1 MENTSKSVH
10 FTLIP
15 SHIPTDASTIGT
27 AKPYFRKR
35 SSSQPPP
42 SNIPRQRST
51 LPNASPW
58 IRRNSRETIDR
69 GFVRKEREKRN
80 ESLAFELDSAEMCLR
95 RSRMDEA
102 KIAPVITERHFEKD
116 LNGIPECDSDYRHAG
131 IPLSSLTGPIPGR
144 SKSMSGTGP
153 VSVVRQYNQALQC
166 EISRTPNADL
176 QNDSHHTGED
186 FSVNPSGSLQDR
198 VAVAVEDYR
207 RLIEESSH
215 RSSYRSG
222 CEQYEYVEVS
232 RSDTEV
238 KSASSN
244 VSSSPTGSSDSH
256 NSSTLAEVVRR
267 KVFRRVELDW
277 PDLFVLKHSHLRNI
291 SPKERALRYAKDN
304 AYHKDICTTLEEEI
318 IRVYR
323 QYQMMLEQCIV
334 VNVVSSRMA
343 WQIMLTEA
351 HWYAGRVISDTQ
363 LRNRMYNGALKYGRE
378 LLDDTLAHLEAD
390 DMSVLKIL
398 EKLSTILVECAANG
412 LLTNMVSDRSASN
425 LEDRCHQAVAKSEK
439 HLSHKADVKKER
451 KLIKIKNNL
460 MHLST
465 NTQHRRFY

>member
-1 MENTSKSVH
+1 MENATKSVH
-10 FTLIP
+10 FTLLP
-15 SHIPTDASTIGT
+15 GRIPTDKSTIGT
-27 AKPYFRKR
+27 AKPSFRKR

-42 SNIPRQRST
+42 SNIPKQRPT

-58 IRRNSRETIDR
+58 IRRNSREAIER
-69 GFVRKEREKRN
+69 GFVKKDREKRN
-80 ESLAFELDSAEMCLR
+80 QSLAFELDSAEMCLR
-95 RSRMDEA
+95 RSGVNEA
-102 KIAPVITERHFEKD
+102 KVATDVPVITERQFEKD
-116 LNGIPECDSDYRHAG
+116 LNLIRECDVDYRRAG
-131 IPLSSLTGPIPGR
+131 IPLSGLTGPIPGR
-144 SKSMSGTGP
+144 SKSMNGTGA
-153 VSVVRQYNQALQC
+153 VSVVRQYNKALQR
-166 EISRTPNADL
+166 EISRTSHADL
-176 QNDSHHTGED
+176 QNDRHHTCG
-186 FSVNPSGSLQDR
+186 FSVKPSGSLQDR
-198 VAVAVEDYR
+198 VALAVEEYR
-207 RLIEESSH
+207 RLIKETSH
-215 RSSYRSG
+215 RSSYRS
-222 CEQYEYVEVS
+222 EYVDSEWYEHVEVS

-267 KVFRRVELDW
+267 KIFRRVELDW

-318 IRVYR
+318 IRVYS

-334 VNVVSSRMA
+334 VNVVYSRMA

-351 HWYAGRVISDTQ
+351 HWYAGRVISDTL
-363 LRNRMYNGALKYGRE
+363 LRNRMYNAALKYGGE

-398 EKLSTILVECAANG
+398 EKLSTILVECEADG
-412 LLTNMVSDRSASN
+412 QLTNLSSDRSAN
-425 LEDRCHQAVAKSEK
+425 
-439 HLSHKADVKKER
+439 LSHKADVKKER

-460 MHLST
+460 MRLSAT
-465 NTQHRRFY
+465 TQHRRFY